1 MIDNFSPEL
10 FKTAKILCIGDVM
23 LDRYLYGSVER
34 ISPEAPVPIVRV
46 HQETEMLGGSG
57 NVVRN
62 VSALHGTVHFI
73 TTVAQDFAGEKVQKL
88 LSQLPG
94 VTYDLHTLRV
104 GETIVKTRVIAE
116 KQQVLR
122 TDRENPKFISDYDR
136 DQIYVL
142 ATQAIKTANALIL
155 SDYGK
160 GVLTPDL
167 NQRLIALAHS
177 HSIPIFIDPKSAD
190 FADYAG
196 ATFITPNLKE
206 FQAATG
212 STATTDSE
220 IAAQAYPL
228 MANHNIQNLL
238 VTRSQE
244 GMSLIQGDKNLAT
257 HIPTRAQEVF
267 DVSGAGD
274 TVIATFAMAIG
285 AGIAA
290 AQAAEIANTA
300 AGVVIGKLG
309 TATLTPD
316 ELVQGLHHDPCLT
329 AHTVSHPKAHSWP
342 DALETVLRW
351 RKQGYKIGFTNGCFD
366 LLHPGHTKLLNEAK
380 QACDRLIVGLNADVS
395 VRALK
400 GPTRPLNAE
409 QARAELLLNLR
420 AVDMV
425 VIFTQATPKEL
436 ICHLKPDVL
445 IKGADYTLEQVVG
458 AQEILA
464 WGGTVH
470 LVDLVPGQS
479 TTNIIERS
487 LQYKNSG
494 SA

>member
-1 MIDNFSPEL
+1 MTRCFSPDL
-10 FKTAKILCIGDVM
+10 FKAAKILCIGDVM

-34 ISPEAPVPIVRV
+34 ISPEAPVPVVRV

-62 VSALHGTVHFI
+62 VSALQGEVHFI
-73 TTVAQDFAGEKVQKL
+73 AAVAQDFAGDKIRSL

-94 VTYDLHTLRV
+94 VTYDLHLLPL
-104 GETIVKTRVIAE
+104 GETIVKTRIIAE

-122 TDRENPKFISDYDR
+122 ADRENPKSITDTDR
-136 DQIYVL
+136 DHIYEL
-142 ATQAIKTANALIL
+142 ATQAIKTAKALIL

-160 GVLTPDL
+160 GVLTPAL
-167 NQRLIALAHS
+167 NQRLIRLAQS
-177 HSIPIFIDPKSAD
+177 HQIPIFVDPKSIN

-206 FQAATG
+206 FQAATQ
-212 STATTDSE
+212 STVATDTE
-220 IAAQAYPL
+220 IEAHAYQL
-228 MANHNIQNLL
+228 MAEHKIKNLL
-238 VTRSQE
+238 VTRSQA
-244 GMSLIQGDKNLAT
+244 GMSLIQGQPNLAV

-274 TVIATFAMAIG
+274 TVIATFALAIG
-285 AGIAA
+285 GGMAA

-316 ELVQGLHHDPCLT
+316 ELVQALNHDPCLT
-329 AHTVSHPKAHSWP
+329 AGSVSTPKVHTWP

-366 LLHPGHTKLLNEAK
+366 LLHSGHTKLLNEAK
-380 QACDRLIVGLNADVS
+380 AACDRLIVGLNADTS
-395 VRALK
+395 VQGLK
-400 GPTRPLNAE
+400 GPTRPINSELI
-409 QARAELLLNLR
+409 RAELLLNLR

-425 VIFTQATPKEL
+425 VIFTEPTPKDL

-445 IKGADYTLEQVVG
+445 IKGADYTLEQIVG
-458 AQEILA
+458 AQEVLA
-464 WGGTVH
+464 WGGTIH
-470 LVDLVPGQS
+470 LVSLAPGQS

-487 LQYKNSG
+487 LNYNNHNM
-494 SA
+494 A